1 MRRPALACLSLLLLL
16 VPVMVSCGATVC
28 FSFNTTPQIVS
39 ITPGVIVTGG
49 SNVQITIVGNN
60 FGNNTI
66 VVLSDGSQ
74 IVPATIG
81 PTSMT
86 IFLGSSFVSS
96 AGTIAFRVS
105 NPCGGFSNTVVVTV
119 VDHF

>member
-1 MRRPALACLSLLLLL
+1 MI
-16 VPVMVSCGATVC
+16 SCGAAVC

-39 ITPGVIVTGG
+39 INPGVIVTGG
-49 SNVQITIVGNN
+49 SSVQLTIVGSN
-60 FGNNTI
+60 FGNNTV
-66 VVLSDGSQ
+66 VVLSDGTQ

-86 IFLGSSFVSS
+86 ILLGSSFFSS
-96 AGTIAFRVS
+96 TGTIAFRVS
-105 NPCGGFSNTVVVTV
+105 NPCGGFSNTVVITV